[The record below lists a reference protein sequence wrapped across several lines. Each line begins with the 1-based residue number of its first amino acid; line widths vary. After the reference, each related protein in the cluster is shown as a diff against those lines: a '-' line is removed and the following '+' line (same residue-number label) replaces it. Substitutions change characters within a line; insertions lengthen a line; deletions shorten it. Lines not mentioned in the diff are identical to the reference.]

1 MTVIF
6 FEDDL
11 RAGASK
17 TSPCI
22 SDFRYDNACW
32 RDASVVLY
40 KRGEDTKVLKCRDAI
55 IENEDVF

>member
-17 TSPCI
+17 TSPHI
-22 SDFRYDNACW
+22 TDFCCNDICFIEAGI
-32 RDASVVLY
+32 VLY